1 MMSNFG
7 PRDGAAAG
15 SQAEAS
21 SLFSQP
27 PTSAV
32 SAEKGAGRSVLS
44 VSGAMALA
52 KGALE
57 GVTVSLVGEVSEVSN
72 KPGYKAVYFT
82 VKDASAS
89 LPCMMWNNRYRSAG
103 VELRVGML
111 VELSG
116 RFTLY
121 AAKGRMNFD
130 VFSVSLA
137 GEGNLRLQV
146 ANLARKLQAEG
157 LMDPARKRP
166 LPYLPQTIGIVTSP
180 RGAAVHDML
189 RTLRRRYPVAR
200 VVVAGVPVE
209 GANAPRALIEGLRAV
224 VAAGAEVVLLGR
236 GGGSFE
242 DLMPFNDERLART
255 VAACPI
261 PVVTGIGHEPD
272 NSIADMVADFRAST
286 PTGAAEAVVPD
297 RSALVAQL
305 DARLAALCASV
316 SARVERERQRLAA
329 CASRPVFQDA
339 HMLFSEEAL
348 TVDLAS
354 DRIRRAA
361 AMATERWAVPL
372 EHAAERLH
380 AALPRSLERDRA
392 TLGRMEDRLKGVART
407 LLTPF
412 ENQVAL
418 SAARLRDLS
427 PLTILSRGYSVTKDA
442 NGSILKSVERV
453 SAGDAVSV
461 LLDDGE
467 LACRVEDVA
476 PHPART
482 APDAHD
488 EQSTAPKERRV

>member
-1 MMSNFG
+1 
-7 PRDGAAAG
+7 
-15 SQAEAS
+15 
-21 SLFSQP
+21 
-27 PTSAV
+27 
-32 SAEKGAGRSVLS
+32 
-44 VSGAMALA
+44 
-52 KGALE
+52 
-57 GVTVSLVGEVSEVSN
+57 
-72 KPGYKAVYFT
+72 
-82 VKDASAS
+82 
-89 LPCMMWNNRYRSAG
+89 
-103 VELRVGML
+103 
-111 VELSG
+111 
-116 RFTLY
+116 
-121 AAKGRMNFD
+121 
-130 VFSVSLA
+130 
-137 GEGNLRLQV
+137 
-146 ANLARKLQAEG
+146 
-157 LMDPARKRP
+157 MDPARKRP

-209 GANAPRALIEGLRAV
+209 GVNAPRALIEGLRAV

-354 DRIRRAA
+354 DRIRRSA
-361 AMATERWAVPL
+361 AMATERWKVPL

-392 TLGRMEDRLKGVART
+392 ALGRMEDRLKGVART
-407 LLTPF
+407 LLAPF

-418 SAARLRDLS
+418 SAARLQDLS

-442 NGSILKSVERV
+442 NGSILKSVEGV

>member
-1 MMSNFG
+1 MMSSFG
-7 PRDGAAAG
+7 PRDGSAAS

-27 PTSAV
+27 PAGAA
-32 SAEKGAGRSVLS
+32 SAEKGTGRSVLS
-44 VSGAMALA
+44 VSAAMALA

-57 GVTVSLVGEVSEVSN
+57 GVTVRLVGEVSEVSN

-111 VELSG
+111 VELTG

-272 NSIADMVADFRAST
+272 NSIADMVADVRAST

-297 RSALVAQL
+297 RNALVAQL

-316 SARVERERQRLAA
+316 SARVEREHQRLAA

-348 TVDLAS
+348 TVDLAN

-392 TLGRMEDRLKGVART
+392 ALGRMEDRLKGVART
-407 LLTPF
+407 LLAPF

-418 SAARLRDLS
+418 SAARLQDLS

-442 NGSILKSVERV
+442 NGCILKSVEGV

-476 PHPART
+476 PYPART

-488 EQSTAPKERRV
+488 EQSTAPKERRA